1 MDIILESLV
10 DLRKGGTNSNRT
22 SIIGNTDYVISKD
35 GGLDL
40 MDGIK
45 SVSASIKPEFRR
57 IFRKNS
63 SVIIRRQQKA
73 RFVGFYVSAEVDAL
87 TLCESVSR
95 DV

>member
-45 SVSASIKPEFRR
+45 SVSASIKPEFVV
-57 IFRKNS
+57 FP
-63 SVIIRRQQKA
+63 
-73 RFVGFYVSAEVDAL
+73 E
-87 TLCESVSR
+87 E
-95 DV
+95 